1 MARKQSDTVQ
11 LKLRFPEKLRL
22 RIELAADR
30 NQRSMNAEI
39 IHRLEQS
46 FQKDDQDAR
55 VDLVVT
61 AAATAAATAVVDKLI
76 VSDWRPVVPKGGRK
90 S

>member
-22 RIELAADR
+22 RIEAAAER
-30 NQRSMNAEI
+30 NQRSMNFEI
-39 IHRLEQS
+39 VQRLEQS
-46 FQKDDQDAR
+46 FEKDDRKAVIDA
-55 VDLVVT
+55 V
-61 AAATAAATAVVDKLI
+61 AQATATAVVSEFKIIGLTD
-76 VSDWRPVVPKGGRK
+76 PKPRTR